1 MQRGKNTREYV
12 AIDEVVDLLVEFST
26 LAIYEECSKELLDA
40 AEYFKK
46 RARSI
51 VTGKE
56 EISSKWIIC
65 GKLEGKTVMK
75 CSHCGQGITSMF
87 APVYRFCPTCGSYM
101 SEDKE

>member
-1 MQRGKNTREYV
+1 MRKYV
-12 AIDEVVDLLVEFST
+12 AVDEVVDLLVEFST

-46 RARSI
+46 RAHT
-51 VTGKE
+51 VDGE
-56 EISSKWIIC
+56 ETKSHKWIIC

-87 APVYRFCPTCGSYM
+87 APIYHFCPTCGSSM